1 MANILNIFNFI
12 KSDATEKLLVT
23 YGNDIGIYNG
33 VDFVGQGRNLTANL
47 KMESDVFLD
56 YWIGV
61 NGTDRNQVYD
71 QTSWFDGGA
80 RTRMPIANLIKTI
93 GNNVYLAN
101 LTYAGMN
108 FKSRIWKT
116 DLPKNDDITWGYE
129 TGTNLVT
136 TALSSVVTSANSGF
150 LTYNIKIG
158 DPFFI
163 TTGTNVGQYTVNT
176 IDSDTQITL
185 VEAMKNTA
193 TGSTYWVGSNW
204 FDARR
209 NDGDTLRG
217 LGENDNKLLVF
228 KRESLFRYDE
238 RELRRV
244 KGAAGTTSHRS
255 IVNVRE
261 NTYYF
266 HDTGV
271 YRYDSLST
279 FLISRPIQDWIDGI
293 EASAYPNIVGW
304 RDEDILYMFVG
315 NIVNSPKGI
324 NLSNAIL
331 IYDTAAQAWDIG
343 SLNDTVRVAHETTVS
358 GTRTVYLGTSDD
370 EILTWNSGTADKTA
384 SIPWAFATIYHFP
397 GGVYNVVDFEK
408 VEVHTIDGRGISL
421 YYKLYGTNSIDN
433 QWQPLGDI
441 NDDVTT
447 FPFKRGTRG
456 RGIAF
461 QFQEN
466 STRSPTVL
474 GRIDIWTKDR
484 SERNLPNQTDQ

>member
-1 MANILNIFNFI
+1 
-12 KSDATEKLLVT
+12 
-23 YGNDIGIYNG
+23 
-33 VDFVGQGRNLTANL
+33 
-47 KMESDVFLD
+47 MEFDVFLD
-56 YWIGV
+56 YLIGV
-61 NGTDRNQVYD
+61 NGTDKNQVYN
-71 QTSWFDGGA
+71 QAAWFDGGA
-80 RTRMPIANLIKTI
+80 RARMPIGNLVKTV
-93 GNNVYLAN
+93 GNKVYLAN
-101 LTYAGMN
+101 LSYVGTNYS
-108 FKSRIWKT
+108 SRVWFS

-136 TALSSVVTSANSGF
+136 TALSSVVRSANAGF
-150 LTYNIKIG
+150 LAYNIKVG

-163 TTGTNVGQYTVNT
+163 MTGTNAGQYTVNT
-176 IDSDTQITL
+176 IDSDQQITL

-209 NDGDTLRG
+209 SDGDTIKG

-228 KRESLFRYDE
+228 KKESLFRYDE
-238 RELRRV
+238 KELRRV
-244 KGAAGTTSHRS
+244 KGAVGTTSHRS
-255 IVNVRE
+255 ITNVRE

-293 EASAYPNIVGW
+293 SSSSYDSIVGW
-304 RDEDILYMFVG
+304 KDGDILYMFVG
-315 NIVNSPKGI
+315 DISNTAKGI
-324 NLSNAIL
+324 SLTNAIL

-343 SLNDTVRVAHETTVS
+343 MLNNTIKVASETTVS
-358 GTRTVYLGTSDD
+358 GTRTVFLGDTSDKV
-370 EILTWNSGTADKTA
+370 IIWNSGTADITA
-384 SIPWAFATIYHFP
+384 PIPWSFSTIYHFP

-408 VEVHTIDGRGISL
+408 AEVHTIDGRGISL
-421 YYKLYGTNSIDN
+421 YYKLYGANSIDN

-447 FPFKRGTRG
+447 FYFKRGTRG

-461 QFQEN
+461 KFQEN

-474 GRIDIWTKDR
+474 GRIDIWVKDR
-484 SERNLPNQTDQ
+484 GERNLPNQTDQ

>member
-1 MANILNIFNFI
+1 MIR
-12 KSDATEKLLVT
+12 SDGTIRLLAA
-23 YGNDIGIYNG
+23 YANDIGLFNG
-33 VDFVGQGRNLTANL
+33 VDAFVGQGRNLGGT
-47 KMESDVFLD
+47 KVEWDIFLD
-56 YWIGV
+56 YLIAA
-61 NGTDRNQVYD
+61 NRSEANLVYD
-71 QTSWFDGGA
+71 GTTWFTGGA
-80 RTRMPIANLIKTI
+80 RTRMPVAQYVKTV
-93 GNNVYLAN
+93 GNKVYLAE
-101 LTYAGMN
+101 LRYVSTD
-108 FKSRIWKT
+108 FRSRVWHS

-129 TGTNLVT
+129 TGTNLVQ
-136 TALSSVVTSANSGF
+136 TASSSVVTSANAGF
-150 LTYNIKIG
+150 LTYNIKVG

-163 TTGTNVGQYTVNT
+163 TTGTNAGQYTVNT
-176 IDSDTQITL
+176 VDSDFQITL
-185 VEAMKNTA
+185 VETLKNSA

-209 NDGDTLRG
+209 NDGDTTKG

-228 KRESLFRYDE
+228 KKESLLRYDE

-244 KGAAGTTSHRS
+244 KGAPGTTSHRS

-261 NTYYF
+261 NTFYF

-271 YRYDSLST
+271 YRYDGLSS
-279 FLISRPIQDWIDGI
+279 FLVSRPIQDWIDGI
-293 EASAYPNIVGW
+293 ASSSYSNIVGW
-304 RDEDILYMFVG
+304 RDGDILYMFVG
-315 NIVNSPKGI
+315 DISNSVKNIS
-324 NLSNAIL
+324 LSNAVL

-343 SLNDTVRVAHETTVS
+343 ALNDTITVALETTVS
-358 GTRTVYLGTSDD
+358 EVRTIFLGTS
-370 EILTWNSGTADKTA
+370 EGKVLTWNSGTADISTP
-384 SIPWAFATIYHFP
+384 IPWSFATVYHFP
-397 GGVYNVVDFEK
+397 QGVHNVVDFEK

-447 FPFKRGTRG
+447 FNFKRGTRG

-461 QFQEN
+461 KFQEN

-484 SERNLPNQTDQ
+484 SERNLPNQTNQ